1 MPHLVVAPDKFRG
14 TASAGEAAAAAAGA
28 ARRAGWTADEI
39 PMSDG
44 GEGLLDALGG
54 ESRRTTVTGPL
65 GEPVD
70 AEWRLLTDTATPA
83 PLTAVIEMSK
93 AAGRA
98 LVPHPQHEDPVDAD
112 TTGVGQLLL
121 AARDAGARRIV
132 IGCGGSATTDGGW
145 GAFEAVTSPA
155 GAAPTH
161 PLNGIELIVAS
172 DVTTPFLRAA
182 TIFGPQK
189 GATEEQVT
197 RLTARL
203 EEVAARYRTI
213 AKVDV
218 TTVPGAGAAGGLAGG
233 LVALGARIEPG
244 FDLVAR
250 IVHLAERL
258 DHADL
263 VITGEGHVD
272 PPSFEG
278 KVPGG
283 VLHLARSRSA
293 QRHRGPRRT
302 RPRRLHRGRRRPL
315 GPGPAAAG
323 TRGDQPHRPV
333 RRRAGPHRDAR
344 AHRRGD
350 RRPAAPVLPL
360 NQPIGHTA
368 QLSRAAPAHEDDER
382 PNEHDAHR
390 RQLDGTARWKGGHR
404 HGRRPWHRP

>member
-1 MPHLVVAPDKFRG
+1 VPHLLVAPDKFRG
-14 TASAGEAAAAAAGA
+14 TASAGDVAAAAAGA
-28 ARRAGWTADEI
+28 AGRAGWTADQV

-54 ESRRTTVTGPL
+54 ESRHTTVAGPL

-70 AEWRLLTDTATPA
+70 AEWRLLSAPGSPRPDDAV

-98 LVPHPQHEDPVDAD
+98 LVPHPQHEDPVEAD

-145 GAFEAVTSPA
+145 GAFEAVTARASA
-155 GAAPTH
+155 GAAPPH
-161 PLNGIELIVAS
+161 PLDGLELVVAS
-172 DVTTPFLRAA
+172 DVTTAFLQAA

-213 AKVDV
+213 AHVDV
-218 TTVPGAGAAGGLAGG
+218 TTIPGAGAAGGLAGG

-258 DHADL
+258 DRADL

-272 PPSFEG
+272 PPSFKG

-283 VLHLARSRSA
+283 VLRLAQAQAQARTEAHEGPVPVVCIGGDVDRSILAQPPPGLEVISLSA
-293 QRHRGPRRT
+293 QYGS
-302 RPRRLHRGRRRPL
+302 
-315 GPGPAAAG
+315 
-323 TRGDQPHRPV
+323 D
-333 RRRAGPHRDAR
+333 R
-344 AHRRGD
+344 AHTETLELI
-350 RRPAAPVLPL
+350 AEV
-360 NQPIGHTA
+360 
-368 QLSRAAPAHEDDER
+368 
-382 PNEHDAHR
+382 
-390 RQLDGTARWKGGHR
+390 TARLLPR
-404 HGRRPWHRP
+404 FCP